1 MRPNWA
7 KKVLEVEIWKN
18 YYQIGNQHPRI
29 HTRAKF
35 HLKQIIFKFWDQIGS
50 KKVLGAKIS
59 KNYYQIRNQHP
70 RIQTSAKFRLRK
82 SIFKFWDQIRYF
94 WDKMRQMKGLLLSFF
109 GS

>member
-29 HTRAKF
+29 HTRAKV

-59 KNYYQIRNQHP
+59 KNDYQIRNQHP
-70 RIQTSAKFRLRK
+70 RIHTSAKFRLRK

>member
-50 KKVLGAKIS
+50 KQVLGAEIS
-59 KNYYQIRNQHP
+59 KNYYYIPNQHLQ
-70 RIQTSAKFRLRK
+70 IHTSAKFRLRQG
-82 SIFKFWDQIRYF
+82 IFKFWDQKKYF
-94 WDKMRQMKGLLLSFF
+94 SDKIETGERFLLSFF
-109 GS
+109 GL